1 MNTKE
6 IQNEIKATENR
17 LKVLRE
23 SIEAANKPKRGYHN
37 GEPLVA
43 PEGYEIT
50 PAGEEVGHKAI
61 YFSPFLSGWS
71 GRTNNCKDVVVTR
84 DCGLT
89 YARPIK
95 QAKPGEVWSFVGSE
109 EAPTLLFSG
118 GFVHLFSEHIGYTR
132 DDHEKEFNR
141 RAVKRLGTH
150 SEVYVLRSEVEK
162 EYISKKDLRE
172 GLNES
177 WFGGGGDFYSLWLY
191 LRYKFDISY

>member
-50 PAGEEVGHKAI
+50 PAGEEIGHKAI

-71 GRTNNCKDVVVTR
+71 SSDNTCKRVVGTC
-84 DCGLT
+84 DSSLT

-95 QAKPGEVWSFVGSE
+95 QAKLGEVWSFVGSE
-109 EAPTLLFSG
+109 EAPTLLFNA
-118 GFVHLFSEHIGYTR
+118 GFVHLGSDDGVGYTKR
-132 DDHEKEFNR
+132 DFNECFASR
-141 RAVKRLGTH
+141 KFKRLGTH

-162 EYISKKDLRE
+162 EYVSKQELSKE
-172 GLNES
+172 LNDS
-177 WFGGGGDFYSLWLY
+177 CTRGDSGVGIRRKLFD
-191 LRYKFDISY
+191 KFDVRY

>member
-23 SIEAANKPKRGYHN
+23 SIEDANKPKRGYHN

-50 PAGEEVGHKAI
+50 PAGEEIGHKAI
-61 YFSPFLSGWS
+61 YFSPFLSEWS
-71 GRTNNCKDVVVTR
+71 SSDTTCKHVVGTR
-84 DCGLT
+84 DSSLT

-109 EAPTLLFSG
+109 GAPTLLFDG
-118 GFVHLFSEHIGYTR
+118 GYVHLFSEHIGYTS

-162 EYISKKDLRE
+162 EYISKKELSKELSKSSTRGDSGVDTRIKFITK
-172 GLNES
+172 
-177 WFGGGGDFYSLWLY
+177 FG
-191 LRYKFDISY
+191 ISY

>member
-23 SIEAANKPKRGYHN
+23 SIEAANKPKHGYHN

-71 GRTNNCKDVVVTR
+71 SWVNTYKHVVGTF
-84 DCGLT
+84 DSSLT

-95 QAKPGEVWSFVGSE
+95 AKPGEVWTFDE
-109 EAPTLLFSG
+109 NDATPTLLFRG
-118 GFVHLFSEHIGYTR
+118 GFVHLNSNVFIGYTLR
-132 DDHEKEFNR
+132 DHKEEFNR
-141 RAVKRLGTH
+141 RKSRCLGTH

-162 EYISKKDLRE
+162 EYVSKKELSRVLNKSCTRGDSGVGIRRE
-172 GLNES
+172 LSN
-177 WFGGGGDFYSLWLY
+177 
-191 LRYKFDISY
+191 KFDVRY